1 MILTRRPYSASL
13 LGLSPLHKCPKL
25 EPSLFIYMSPFTR
38 HWLPRLDFLLQCAVE
53 TKPCGCKEPAAQR
66 TCFAAV
72 ADVRADCF
80 RLVTLPQSCQKFW
93 PQLPHTGV

>member
-1 MILTRRPYSASL
+1 
-13 LGLSPLHKCPKL
+13 
-25 EPSLFIYMSPFTR
+25 MSPRAYTR

-80 RLVTLPQSCQKFW
+80 FLKVVKSSGHSCRTLACRECAQE
-93 PQLPHTGV
+93 